1 MAISRGCPFQA
12 GLLLSSPPQC
22 VVPPPSLSSPASIT
36 SALPR
41 QPTALNPHQS
51 TKVRRKSK
59 APCSWLSRSQR
70 PGASRGTGCSLRPWP
85 WLLLL
90 LRLAGRRGCLTS
102 APDFTGAVVHGTDPS
117 PGHHAA
123 AGSVP
128 TPAGLGVICRHAGG
142 CACSGNVSE
151 LFFVRAVNGLIPA
164 APGELRNAFAQ
175 LCSPAAKGRELR

>member
-1 MAISRGCPFQA
+1 MLGIWGRRGGHQQRLSLPSRAAAFQPVSVCGASSQSHIACEHHQHTRSRA
-12 GLLLSSPPQC
+12 GPP
-22 VVPPPSLSSPASIT
+22 
-36 SALPR
+36 
-41 QPTALNPHQS
+41 LNPHQS

-59 APCSWLSRSQR
+59 APCSWLSPSQR

-102 APDFTGAVVHGTDPS
+102 VPDLTGAVVRGTDPN

-128 TPAGLGVICRHAGG
+128 TPAGLGGG
-142 CACSGNVSE
+142 HLPSRWG
-151 LFFVRAVNGLIPA
+151 FVPA
-164 APGELRNAFAQ
+164 LGMEASFSLLGQ
-175 LCSPAAKGRELR
+175 

>member
-1 MAISRGCPFQA
+1 MGIWGRRGGHQQRLSLPSRAAAFQPVSVCGASSQSLIACEHHQRMRCRA
-12 GLLLSSPPQC
+12 GPP
-22 VVPPPSLSSPASIT
+22 
-36 SALPR
+36 
-41 QPTALNPHQS
+41 LNPHQS

-102 APDFTGAVVHGTDPS
+102 VPDLTGAVVRGTDPN

-128 TPAGLGVICRHAGG
+128 TPAGLWGGVICRHAGG
-142 CACSGNVSE
+142 LCLPWE
-151 LFFVRAVNGLIPA
+151 WKRA
-164 APGELRNAFAQ
+164 F
-175 LCSPAAKGRELR
+175 LC